1 MCATNYDFTDQEQ
14 SKKARMLVKG
24 RNTQRHINKICPNTA
39 SVSHR
44 VEQLQIVIIPV
55 HPSMWQCMLHYN
67 LFFNNVYK
75 IYSLIESKCIYS
87 SN

>member
-1 MCATNYDFTDQEQ
+1 MCATNYDLTDQEQ

-44 VEQLQIVIIPV
+44 VEQLQIVIIPE
-55 HPSMWQCMLHYN
+55 HPSTWQCILHYN
-67 LFFNNVYK
+67 LFFNN
-75 IYSLIESKCIYS
+75 I
-87 SN
+87 